1 MGLQNKKVLNVCIYI
16 QTLIYIN
23 IWFLTVSLN
32 SNIYYF
38 ASQNLYLLAYITVV
52 KNPQISVAY
61 KMKDSLITQEFSAR
75 CLQLCSMFSSLW
87 DIGSKNSPYLEH
99 WHFHLKEK
107 NKVLDH
113 LTVLGSSTHNFN
125 SCFIGQSNSYAQ
137 NRRQSYKGV

>member
-32 SNIYYF
+32 SNIHYF

-61 KMKDSLITQEFSAR
+61 KMKDSLIT
-75 CLQLCSMFSSLW
+75 
-87 DIGSKNSPYLEH
+87 
-99 WHFHLKEK
+99 
-107 NKVLDH
+107 
-113 LTVLGSSTHNFN
+113 
-125 SCFIGQSNSYAQ
+125 
-137 NRRQSYKGV
+137 